1 VAQVPKIHPTAL
13 VDAAASLDSSV
24 EVGPFSIIGAGVE
37 IGPGTVV
44 GSHCMLEGPTRI
56 GANNTIGGYCNLG
69 GAPQDKKY
77 DGAPTRLE
85 IGDGNTIRE
94 YCHFNR
100 GTTQD
105 TGVTRIGHRNWI
117 MAYVHVAHDC
127 QVGNDTIFPN
137 CATIAGHVHVGDFAI
152 FGAFT
157 IVHQFVHV
165 GAHAITAMG
174 TVLLNDLPPYTV
186 AGGNPAKP
194 YSINLE
200 GLKRRGFTSERIAD
214 VKAGYNMLYRQG
226 LSLADAK
233 AALAEAAQ
241 TKPDIQLYCDF
252 LAVAKRGIVR

>member
-1 VAQVPKIHPTAL
+1 VTAPLIHPSAII
-13 VDAAASLDSSV
+13 DPKAQLDSSV
-24 EVGPFSIIGAGVE
+24 SVGPFTIIGAHVQ
-37 IGPGTVV
+37 IGAGTVI
-44 GSHCMLEGPTRI
+44 GSHTVLEGPTTIGKNNNI
-56 GANNTIGGYCNLG
+56 GAFCQLG

-100 GTTQD
+100 GTVQD
-105 TGVTRIGHRNWI
+105 AGVTRVGNRNWI
-117 MAYVHVAHDC
+117 MAYVHIAHDC
-127 QVGNDTIFPN
+127 HVGNDTIFPN

-200 GLKRRGFTSERIAD
+200 GLKRRGYSSERIAAI
-214 VKAGYNMLYRQG
+214 KGGYNVLYRNG
-226 LSLADAK
+226 LT
-233 AALAEAAQ
+233 LAEAKLKLAEEVHE
-241 TKPDIQLYCDF
+241 KPDLKLFCDF
-252 LAVAKRGIVR
+252 LEVAKRGIVR